1 MTFYWRSGRTRLDLP
16 MQRSS
21 GLCRLAWL
29 LAVALIALLFGAGAP
44 AQALSQPL
52 THLHHYVYDAD
63 VHHSDLTSNAT
74 ERGPPTAW
82 DTHQGRTAVGR
93 ASNGALASPATA
105 TVSVSYDYDGR
116 PQFVQVA
123 QSGNTD
129 PKPVGAPTGQFSSA
143 HPSQVAAKTL
153 AGSGPV
159 PGVLEA
165 SGRVKSFAALRN
177 YNPNGG
183 IEYVFDPATGTFAVG
198 RPAASAGLKG
208 SPHEQLAQSIGANPS
223 TVVGGTLARGG
234 NGAFITTEQS
244 GHFWQNWTPE
254 IRQQF
259 VGTMRGYGF
268 DVVH

>member
-143 HPSQVAAKTL
+143 HPSQVAANAGSSL
-153 AGSGPV
+153 AGKSYGLGTV
-159 PGVLEA
+159 VENPGLAIQGFRGSKTPGHTINRIINRGV
-165 SGRVKSFAALRN
+165 SPSMLRDT
-177 YNPNGG
+177 
-183 IEYVFDPATGTFAVG
+183 V
-198 RPAASAGLKG
+198 
-208 SPHEQLAQSIGANPS
+208 ANPK
-223 TVVGGTLARGG
+223 VVLRQGSGNYYHLSDEAAVVLRPDGQVVTAYGRADFKQHVLDILAD
-234 NGAFITTEQS
+234 
-244 GHFWQNWTPE
+244 
-254 IRQQF
+254 
-259 VGTMRGYGF
+259 VG
-268 DVVH
+268 